1 MNKYS
6 LLLFDLDDTLLDSTW
21 FNVGLIK
28 TLEMHPIT
36 KNLDVS
42 VFLEKKLQI
51 PKSLLERFKNRELTP
66 VEFRRAR
73 WKHAFAHFYVLPD
86 VEVIDEI
93 DALFL
98 KTSMSCIGIN
108 NSITSLLNELKTHY
122 NLGIVSNGLYD
133 PRLKIFQ
140 MGLSEVF
147 SNDTIFHAEQLG
159 YRKPDSEIYLMA
171 LERFG
176 KKPGETL
183 FIGDSWTHDVV
194 GPIEAGM
201 DAIWVNAK
209 NLSKTTAHIPI
220 AIVSDVTEIRD
231 ILLGN
236 N

>member
-1 MNKYS
+1 MNNYR

-21 FNVGLIK
+21 FKVGLVK

-36 KNLDVS
+36 QNIDAS
-42 VFLEKKLQI
+42 IFLEKKLNI

-73 WKHAFAHFYVLPD
+73 WKHAFAHFDVLPD

-93 DALFL
+93 DELFL

-147 SNDTIFHAEQLG
+147 GNDTILHAEQLG
-159 YRKPDSEIYLMA
+159 YRKPDPEIYLMA
-171 LERFG
+171 LKRFG

-201 DAIWVNAK
+201 GAIWVNAK
-209 NLSKTTAHIPI
+209 GLSKATAHIPS